1 MLFIKKGNDIMTNL
15 KIQLTSIADVQKF
28 VNAVTRF
35 NGDVDLQSGRY
46 LVDAKSIMGIFSLDL
61 TQPVDMLIHS
71 DNVDELIKDIDA
83 FIVK

>member
-61 TQPVDMLIHS
+61 TQPVDMLVHS
-71 DNVDELIKDIDA
+71 DNADELIKDIDA